1 MIAAFSC
8 PFRPSSESFRPVVF
22 GNFPQPF
29 PGVNACFV
37 KAVPPEIHLFF
48 TSSSLFFYF
57 FTQCDKL
64 RQNAAKTVTVLSR
77 RAFGRLISRL
87 FRPKKI
93 HHYAYIAD
101 FSRNKK
107 RPRNAAVFGGEMRSG
122 NYRPEGIPLNRVSF
136 FSANS
141 SSLILRILMPK
152 MIPLTRLMI
161 PITPQ
166 VT

>member
-22 GNFPQPF
+22 GNFPQSF
-29 PGVNACFV
+29 PRKNARFV
-37 KAVPPEIHLFF
+37 KATSLEIHLFF
-48 TSSSLFFYF
+48 TFGSLFFYF
-57 FTQCDKL
+57 FTQRDKL
-64 RQNAAKTVTVLSR
+64 RQNTAKTVTVLSK

-107 RPRNAAVFGGEMRSG
+107 TAAEAAAFDVGFPKIT
-122 NYRPEGIPLNRVSF
+122 YRRGYP
-136 FSANS
+136 
-141 SSLILRILMPK
+141 
-152 MIPLTRLMI
+152 
-161 PITPQ
+161 
-166 VT
+166 